1 MVLINLYNLFK
12 FTDKKNIKIFYLFFV
27 IGFIVLLLEFFS
39 TTFLIGIL
47 LKLVDKETIIF
58 ENYYLNNLEI
68 FLKSL
73 SLFQITLYTILIFTI
88 KNILLLL
95 FKYWQIKYSFE
106 FQKNLSI
113 SLLKRIFISDLLTF
127 QKDNSAFKFRNIYT
141 EVGWV
146 RKLMTQTADLITE
159 CFIIIGVIGILIFY
173 DPILVVISVSFF
185 LISIGII
192 YFLFYKKNQKWSE
205 ERIELSGNLILSIIQ
220 SLNSVKEI
228 KIFRKIKKTVNY
240 FAKNYIAY
248 INNAVTHGV
257 VKSASKPWIETC
269 SIIFIF
275 IIINFFLFQGVNEE
289 EIFSKL
295 GIFFICIVRI
305 MPSFLRIYNIV
316 YTINF
321 LKSSISL
328 IKQEIVNEE
337 KYLKEVSK
345 EDISNKSIDIK
356 KISISNL
363 SYKYPSSKTN
373 VIENLNFEF
382 KKGQVN
388 TIIGNSGSGKTTL
401 LNIVLG
407 LIKIEKGKIVV
418 NNEDFTNQKLY
429 ENLKV
434 GYVPQN
440 IFLFDDSIR
449 NNISFI
455 DESNNI
461 ENDLV
466 RAAES
471 SEILSFINSLQDKFD
486 HRLGEKGSNISGGQ
500 IQRIGLAR
508 ALYPNPDIIILDE
521 FTSSVD
527 LETEKKLMETLQK
540 LKDEKLIIIISHRE
554 QTIKFSDNVL
564 NLSKKEEK

>member
-1 MVLINLYNLFK
+1 
-12 FTDKKNIKIFYLFFV
+12 
-27 IGFIVLLLEFFS
+27 
-39 TTFLIGIL
+39 
-47 LKLVDKETIIF
+47 
-58 ENYYLNNLEI
+58 
-68 FLKSL
+68 
-73 SLFQITLYTILIFTI
+73 
-88 KNILLLL
+88 
-95 FKYWQIKYSFE
+95 
-106 FQKNLSI
+106 
-113 SLLKRIFISDLLTF
+113 
-127 QKDNSAFKFRNIYT
+127 
-141 EVGWV
+141 
-146 RKLMTQTADLITE
+146 
-159 CFIIIGVIGILIFY
+159 
-173 DPILVVISVSFF
+173 
-185 LISIGII
+185 
-192 YFLFYKKNQKWSE
+192 
-205 ERIELSGNLILSIIQ
+205 
-220 SLNSVKEI
+220 
-228 KIFRKIKKTVNY
+228 
-240 FAKNYIAY
+240 
-248 INNAVTHGV
+248 
-257 VKSASKPWIETC
+257 
-269 SIIFIF
+269 
-275 IIINFFLFQGVNEE
+275 
-289 EIFSKL
+289 
-295 GIFFICIVRI
+295 

-337 KYLKEVSK
+337 NIWEVSK

-356 KISISNL
+356 KIKISNL

-401 LNIVLG
+401 LNIILG
-407 LIKIEKGKIVV
+407 LIKTEKGKIVV

-449 NNISFI
+449 NNISFL

-527 LETEKKLMETLQK
+527 RDWK
-540 LKDEKLIIIISHRE
+540 
-554 QTIKFSDNVL
+554 N
-564 NLSKKEEK
+564 

>member
-1 MVLINLYNLFK
+1 M
-12 FTDKKNIKIFYLFFV
+12 
-27 IGFIVLLLEFFS
+27 
-39 TTFLIGIL
+39 
-47 LKLVDKETIIF
+47 
-58 ENYYLNNLEI
+58 
-68 FLKSL
+68 
-73 SLFQITLYTILIFTI
+73 
-88 KNILLLL
+88 
-95 FKYWQIKYSFE
+95 
-106 FQKNLSI
+106 
-113 SLLKRIFISDLLTF
+113 
-127 QKDNSAFKFRNIYT
+127 
-141 EVGWV
+141 
-146 RKLMTQTADLITE
+146 
-159 CFIIIGVIGILIFY
+159 
-173 DPILVVISVSFF
+173 
-185 LISIGII
+185 
-192 YFLFYKKNQKWSE
+192 
-205 ERIELSGNLILSIIQ
+205 
-220 SLNSVKEI
+220 
-228 KIFRKIKKTVNY
+228 
-240 FAKNYIAY
+240 
-248 INNAVTHGV
+248 
-257 VKSASKPWIETC
+257 
-269 SIIFIF
+269 
-275 IIINFFLFQGVNEE
+275 FQGVNEE

-356 KISISNL
+356 KIKISNL

-401 LNIVLG
+401 LNIILG
-407 LIKIEKGKIVV
+407 LIKTEKGKIVV

-449 NNISFI
+449 NNISFL

-466 RAAES
+466 RAAKS